1 MKTVW
6 LHYDTCNSM
15 SFPVTDRCDLSDVGI
30 REGTCGVLLEG
41 GAQAN
46 QQDKV
51 IGYRLVQCL
60 VGDVYRCDM
69 L

>member
-1 MKTVW
+1 MIHVIVCHF
-6 LHYDTCNSM
+6 LLQIG
-15 SFPVTDRCDLSDVGI
+15 VTSLMWASGRGHVECI
-30 REGTCGVLLEG
+30 KMLLEG